1 MQAVILAAGKGL
13 RLKPLTDRTPKGL
26 VPILGKPLLEWI
38 MERLPKQ
45 ISSVHFVVGYLG
57 EQIKNHFGE
66 NFHNTPLTYSTQ
78 DPLSGTG
85 SALMCAKDFV
95 QGKFLVVNGDD
106 IYESQDLENLCN
118 SNSWAMLCT
127 KTTKPLGGA
136 MKIDNENNITS
147 LVEDK
152 TESFKLQNCGAYL
165 LDESF
170 FSLPLVSIETHAGAE
185 YSLPHTIVQKA
196 NKTPVQTILASRWL
210 PIGTPDELAKA
221 EQIMH
226 NVPEAVS

>member
-13 RLKPLTDRTPKGL
+13 RLKPLTDHTPKGL
-26 VPILGKPLLEWI
+26 VPILGKPLLEWTL
-38 MERLPKQ
+38 ERLPKK
-45 ISSVHFVVGYLG
+45 IESVHFVVGYLR
-57 EQIKNHFGE
+57 EQIQNYFGN
-66 NFHNTPLTYSTQ
+66 NFHGTPLTYSTQ

-106 IYESQDLENLCN
+106 IYESLDLESLCTA
-118 SNSWAMLCT
+118 SSWSMLCT
-127 KTTKPLGGA
+127 KTNQPLGGA
-136 MKIDNENNITS
+136 VATDQGSYITN
-147 LVEDK
+147 LVEDR
-152 TESFKLQNCGAYL
+152 TDAEKLLNCGAYG

-185 YSLPHTIVQKA
+185 YSLPHTIVQKG
-196 NKTPVQTILASRWL
+196 NKTPVQAILASRWL

-226 NVPEAVS
+226 NVPEAIS